1 MGSFGDKLKREREL
15 RGVTLEEIAKATKI
29 GTRALKALEDEHFEQ
44 LPGGIF
50 NKGFVRAY
58 AKFLG
63 LDEEQMVADFMA
75 AQGESQGQRPDLM
88 AKLAVQAEA
97 QRRNEI
103 AASGGEKRSSNSIWI
118 TLAVLVLL
126 TAGAA
131 AGIRYYKMKKAAR
144 PDANKPRVET
154 SAPQPVAPAVTP
166 TDAGLSGVPVNSATA
181 DPGVVAPGA
190 STTTSPIDGTTASA
204 ATSGLSAGTTN
215 PAGSPSG
222 TTTSANPPGTSSVPG
237 SSPPTPGSAAGSK
250 PSTAA
255 KGPIELQVRASKATW
270 LSVQADGKPE
280 VAETLRDSATKT
292 IVAQEKVVITT
303 GNSVDVTCNGKPL
316 GILGTDNQRS
326 QLKITADCKVN

>member
-29 GTRALKALEDEHFEQ
+29 GTRALHALEEEHFEQ

-75 AQGESQGQRPDLM
+75 AQGDRDAQKPDLM
-88 AKLAVQAEA
+88 ASLAVKAEA
-97 QRRNEI
+97 QRRSDI
-103 AASGGEKRSSNSIWI
+103 AASGGEKSGSTSTWV
-118 TLAVLVLL
+118 TLAILVLL

-131 AGIRYYKMKKAAR
+131 AGVRYYKMKREAAAEAR
-144 PDANKPRVET
+144 RVRVQAQT
-154 SAPQPVAPAVTP
+154 AQPVAPQP
-166 TDAGLSGVPVNSATA
+166 TVADTSLSEIPINSAT
-181 DPGVVAPGA
+181 
-190 STTTSPIDGTTASA
+190 
-204 ATSGLSAGTTN
+204 TSGNTSAGSPAGIAPTSGVTVGTTN
-215 PAGSPSG
+215 STGASGAPNPSGAGSTPLNAA
-222 TTTSANPPGTSSVPG
+222 TPTSV
-237 SSPPTPGSAAGSK
+237 
-250 PSTAA
+250 AA
-255 KGPIELQVRASKATW
+255 KAPLELQIHVSKATW
-270 LSVQADGKPE
+270 VSVQADERPE

-292 IVAQEKVVITT
+292 ISAQEKVVLTT

-326 QLKITADCKVN
+326 QMKISSDCKVN

>member
-75 AQGESQGQRPDLM
+75 AQGDRDAQKPDLM
-88 AKLAVQAEA
+88 ASLAVKAEA
-97 QRRNEI
+97 QRRSEI
-103 AASGGEKRSSNSIWI
+103 AASGGEKGGSSSTWV
-118 TLAVLVLL
+118 TLAILVLL

-131 AGIRYYKMKKAAR
+131 AGVRYYKMKKEAVAA
-144 PDANKPRVET
+144 ANRARVEA
-154 SAPQPVAPAVTP
+154 SAPQPVTPVTAP
-166 TDAGLSGVPVNSATA
+166 TDASLSAMPVNSATA
-181 DPGVVAPGA
+181 DPNSGQPLISAGGSAPGQPVNA
-190 STTTSPIDGTTASA
+190 TQGT
-204 ATSGLSAGTTN
+204 
-215 PAGSPSG
+215 
-222 TTTSANPPGTSSVPG
+222 ANPPAANMTSTSGASAGNPVG
-237 SSPPTPGSAAGSK
+237 NSATPNVAVGSK
-250 PSTAA
+250 IGSVA
-255 KGPIELQVRASKATW
+255 KGPLELQIHVSKATW
-270 LSVQADGKPE
+270 LSVQTDGKPE

-292 IVAQEKVVITT
+292 VVAQERIVITT

-326 QLKITADCKVN
+326 QVRITADCKVN

>member
-75 AQGESQGQRPDLM
+75 AQGDRDAQKPDLM
-88 AKLAVQAEA
+88 ASLAVKAEA
-97 QRRNEI
+97 QRRSEI
-103 AASGGEKRSSNSIWI
+103 AASGGEKSGSSSTWV

-131 AGIRYYKMKKAAR
+131 AGVRYYKMRKEAKAAAVR
-144 PDANKPRVET
+144 TLVVVPAQ
-154 SAPQPVAPAVTP
+154 QPVTPVTTP
-166 TDAGLSGVPVNSATA
+166 TNANLSSAPVNSATA
-181 DPGVVAPGA
+181 DPN
-190 STTTSPIDGTTASA
+190 A
-204 ATSGLSAGTTN
+204 A
-215 PAGSPSG
+215 
-222 TTTSANPPGTSSVPG
+222 PGTSAAGVATGQTPG
-237 SSPPTPGSAAGSK
+237 ATQGTVSPAGGLTGSASSPPTVPASSATPSGAGGTAMSAK
-250 PSTAA
+250 PANVTKA
-255 KGPIELQVRASKATW
+255 PIELQIHVSKATW

-292 IVAQEKVVITT
+292 IVGQEKIVITT

-326 QLKITADCKVN
+326 QVKISADCKVN

>member
-15 RGVTLEEIAKATKI
+15 RGVKLEEIAGATKI

-75 AQGESQGQRPDLM
+75 AQGDRDAQKPDLM

-103 AASGGEKRSSNSIWI
+103 AASGGEKSRSTSTWV

-126 TAGAA
+126 TAGVA
-131 AGIRYYKMKKAAR
+131 AGIRYYKMRKEAAAAATR
-144 PDANKPRVET
+144 ARVT
-154 SAPQPVAPAVTP
+154 APTLQPVAPVVTP
-166 TDAGLSGVPVNSATA
+166 AEASLTGAAVNSATA
-181 DPGVVAPGA
+181 DAGAAGA
-190 STTTSPIDGTTASA
+190 SSTGATAQPAGGTQGAK
-204 ATSGLSAGTTN
+204 N
-215 PAGSPSG
+215 PAG
-222 TTTSANPPGTSSVPG
+222 TTTSAAIPAATGGAAMNSNSSGAPA
-237 SSPPTPGSAAGSK
+237 TPKTSAAATKS
-250 PSTAA
+250 
-255 KGPIELQVRASKATW
+255 PIELQIHVSKATW
-270 LSVQADGKPE
+270 VSVQADGKPE

-292 IVAQEKVVITT
+292 VTAQDKVVLTT
-303 GNSVDVTCNGKPL
+303 GSSVDVTCNGKPL

-326 QLKITADCKVN
+326 QVKISADCKVN